1 MRDAGHHARPLSPH
15 THRRRGADHASG
27 ASAFVA
33 TIRFACGQDT
43 LGDAGMRRQQWGS
56 IAVGLV
62 LVACGDTRGGNDDLY
77 GSAGLTAPTTS
88 ETGTGD
94 DDDDEADDDDDAA
107 DDAANDP
114 AKFDVQQGDDSD
126 GDGDEGTNPAGC
138 EKVDFLF
145 LVDNSGS
152 MEDEQDNLTQSF
164 PGFISTIQK
173 TLMAEDYHI
182 MAIDTDASN
191 AGGATIMCTP
201 APGCCTD
208 LCMFNPGATCNG
220 EPCMP
225 ADDRRAGAGR
235 DDDLM
240 GTDCALAGGK
250 RYIVDAEPDLAT
262 AFDCVARPGTG
273 GDGLERQMGA
283 VTAAIGDLNGA
294 GQCNEGFVRDDAVL
308 VVTIVTDEEDDP
320 NDGFDM
326 DENSP
331 GNPQAWYDA
340 VVAAK
345 NGDPTAVVIL
355 GLVGDTDVPGAIC
368 EPISDVFG
376 AEPAP
381 RLRQF
386 VELFDDRGIWA
397 SMCSPDYTV
406 LRAGGRSDRRC
417 VRRVRATRLTCGRSA
432 TVGDCPRRSGSSAS
446 LARAITCARSGTDEL
461 TRVHVR

>member
-1 MRDAGHHARPLSPH
+1 MRM
-15 THRRRGADHASG
+15 
-27 ASAFVA
+27 
-33 TIRFACGQDT
+33 QE
-43 LGDAGMRRQQWGS
+43 WGS

-62 LVACGDTRGGNDDLY
+62 LASCGDGRGDNDDIY
-77 GSAGLTAPTTS
+77 GTAGLTAAS
-88 ETGTGD
+88 AGESGTAGD
-94 DDDDEADDDDDAA
+94 DDDDDADDDDAA
-107 DDAANDP
+107 DDTADDS
-114 AKFDVQQGDDSD
+114 AKFDVEQGEGS
-126 GDGDEGTNPAGC
+126 GGDEGTNAAGC

-164 PGFISTIQK
+164 PGFISTIQE

-191 AGGATIMCTP
+191 AGGSTIMCTP
-201 APGCCTD
+201 APACCTD

-225 ADDRRAGAGR
+225 PDEECDAMLGAGR

-240 GTDCALAGGK
+240 GTDCGLQGGQ
-250 RYIVDAEPDLAT
+250 RYIVDGEPDLAA

-273 GDGLERQMGA
+273 GDGLERQMAA

-294 GQCNEGFVRDDAVL
+294 GQCNEGFLRDDAVL
-308 VVTIVTDEEDDP
+308 VVTLVTDEEDDP
-320 NDGFDM
+320 NDGNDM

-345 NGDPTAVVIL
+345 NGDPTAVVVL

-368 EPISDVFG
+368 EPIADVFG

-386 VELFDDRGIWA
+386 VELFGDRGIWA
-397 SMCSPDYTV
+397 SVCSPDYTPFFEQ
-406 LRAGGRSDRRC
+406 A
-417 VRRVRATRLTCGRSA
+417 
-432 TVGDCPRRSGSSAS
+432 VGLIDAAC
-446 LARAITCARSGTDEL
+446 DEFEPPG
-461 TRVHVR
+461 